1 MTEPLPCKHVAHDP
15 LHEGRE
21 ASFHQSCRAEVP
33 IAEER
38 PIAPQAAQEQAEV
51 LERFLTGLLMDLAG
65 RQVDNPQ
72 ENLTLSDAEEAG
84 GPIPPLRRRGIRRP
98 RINMSQGRRG
108 EALGDSNEATATS
121 ARSAGG
127 RRHRGPARDAEAATV
142 QLPPTSLPCV
152 WAQMRLNG
160 HEDVRLDT
168 ILKVVLRPRGP

>member
-72 ENLTLSDAEEAG
+72 ENLTLSDAKEAG
-84 GPIPPLRRRGIRRP
+84 GPIPPAPRHTPATHQHVPRSPRRGAWR
-98 RINMSQGRRG
+98 QQ
-108 EALGDSNEATATS
+108 
-121 ARSAGG
+121 RSH
-127 RRHRGPARDAEAATV
+127 RH
-142 QLPPTSLPCV
+142 
-152 WAQMRLNG
+152 
-160 HEDVRLDT
+160 
-168 ILKVVLRPRGP
+168 